1 MSAENNSNEK
11 GATFSF
17 RIPLIKSDLKQN
29 KFGVIT

>member
-1 MSAENNSNEK
+1 MWAENNK
-11 GATFSF
+11 MGKVLTFSF